1 MVKRR
6 NEKVAHLVLESTFTA
21 EKRQCDGKKRSFG
34 CWKSSRL
41 DCTIMFAYG
50 VNECSQMVVGT
61 CMSGGRMRAFP
72 KKKSPLQ
79 WTWPDLTLVF
89 FFAKVS
95 HLSPNK
101 LLSNGKAAGL
111 FVCFLFAFIFYK
123 RSSNWE
129 GVWKAL
135 CVDERWNS
143 DAHICKYRK
152 TVSNSVFRRRT
163 ERKRKRWK
171 AKWPT
176 LMYK

>member
-21 EKRQCDGKKRSFG
+21 EKRQCDGEKRSFG

-89 FFAKVS
+89 FAKVS
-95 HLSPNK
+95 HLSPRRTN
-101 LLSNGKAAGL
+101 
-111 FVCFLFAFIFYK
+111 
-123 RSSNWE
+123 SSLMA
-129 GVWKAL
+129 KQRDSL
-135 CVDERWNS
+135 CVFCLLLFFTKGLLIGKEFGKPFVLMKGEIRTHISANIGKQCHILCFGGERNANES
-143 DAHICKYRK
+143 DGKHYGR
-152 TVSNSVFRRRT
+152 
-163 ERKRKRWK
+163 
-171 AKWPT
+171 
-176 LMYK
+176 L